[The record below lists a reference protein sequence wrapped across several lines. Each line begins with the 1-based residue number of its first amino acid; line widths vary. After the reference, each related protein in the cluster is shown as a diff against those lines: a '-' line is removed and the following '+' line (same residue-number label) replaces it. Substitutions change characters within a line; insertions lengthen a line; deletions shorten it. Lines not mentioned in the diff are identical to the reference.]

1 MSLKTTP
8 NFAKALRALRVARGL
23 TQEDFDDVSGRTY
36 VSRLE
41 NKDAAPTLDK
51 AAQLAQVLGVHPLT
65 LLTLSFCSKGTPAE
79 VNRLL
84 TGIQEEIA
92 SFDTLRLDAPK
103 QLRRAAT

>member
-8 NFAKALRALRVARGL
+8 NFAKALRALRVERGL
-23 TQEDFDDVSGRTY
+23 TQEDFYEVSGRTY

-41 NKDAAPTLDK
+41 NKDADPTLEK

-65 LLTLSFCSKGTPAE
+65 LLTLSFCNKGTPAE
-79 VNRLL
+79 LERLL
-84 TGIQEEIA
+84 TGIREELA
-92 SFDTLRLDAPK
+92 SFDNLRLDARK